1 MDCDKLDYLIVEE
14 IKSGSSKFST
24 IWRGAVKAEAERLH
38 EEDRKLRG
46 YNAKPVFRFIDTRL
60 QALRKRGL
68 IEHRKG
74 QGWVAVSKEAKC

>member
-1 MDCDKLDYLIVEE
+1 MDHDKLDFLIVEA
-14 IKSGSSKFST
+14 IKSGSRTFGA

-46 YNAKPVFRFIDTRL
+46 HNAKPVFRFIDNRL

-74 QGWVAVSKEAKC
+74 QGWVAVSKGAV